1 MRALARCWPLCRRLF
16 CPLCCLPP
24 ALCGC
29 IMLTADPRAIISGPL
44 GSAQV
49 LSLKCEATDALLREA
64 GTRGG
69 GDALD
74 ARPFRVLTW
83 NIHKQG
89 DTGWERD
96 LADFA
101 SGSDVVLLQ
110 ETALDPTLHR
120 IVDDAGLRW
129 VLASS
134 FLYQETDIGVLTATR
149 RAPVASC
156 TQRVVEPILRIPK
169 SAVITWLRIAGSR
182 QTLAIV
188 NVHAI
193 NFELMVYG
201 YRAQIEALA
210 DAVAGHEGPIIL
222 AGDFNTWS
230 DARERVLAETAARLG
245 LVEIEPADD
254 RRTRFLGRHVD
265 HMFVRGLEVVSA
277 QAIAVTSSDHNP
289 MAATLRLR

>member
-1 MRALARCWPLCRRLF
+1 MRGTARCWALRCVLS
-16 CPLCCLPP
+16 CLVP

-29 IMLTADPRAIISGPL
+29 IVLTTDPRAIISGPL

-49 LSLKCEATDALLREA
+49 LSLKCDAADLLLREA
-64 GTRGG
+64 GTGS

-83 NIHKQG
+83 NIHKQ
-89 DTGWERD
+89 DDPGWQRD

-110 ETALDPTLHR
+110 ETALDPVLHR

-149 RAPVASC
+149 LAPVASC

-169 SAVITWLRIAGSR
+169 SAVVTWLRIAGSR

-193 NFELMVYG
+193 NFELMPYG

-210 DAVAGHEGPIIL
+210 DAVAGHEGPLIL
-222 AGDFNTWS
+222 AGDFNTWN
-230 DARERVLAETAARLG
+230 DARDRVLAETVGRLG
-245 LVEIEPADD
+245 LVEIVPSDD
-254 RRTRFLGRHVD
+254 LRKRFFGKHLD
-265 HMFVRGLEVVSA
+265 HIFVRGLEVVST
-277 QAIAVTSSDHNP
+277 QAIVVTSSDHNP
-289 MAATLRLR
+289 MTATLRLR